1 MYTKQILEE
10 IELSDIIKKYGLT
23 ERQIKAL
30 KEYAQTHEKEL
41 TDKKIET
48 FNVFYSL
55 MKYKEERYGLLEL
68 TSDEILNTLG
78 PEFLR
83 LALNYPVGM
92 KIKEDVLTIDEY
104 LAEKLEQAKEEEKK
118 EGYKKFFK
126 KLGITFENFHSNIF
140 PNPF

>member
-10 IELSDIIKKYGLT
+10 IESDIKKYGLT

-118 EGYKKFFK
+118 EGYERFFK

>member
-1 MYTKQILEE
+1 MYTKQILED
-10 IELSDIIKKYGLT
+10 ELSDIIKKYGLT

-68 TSDEILNTLG
+68 TSDEILKTLV

-83 LALNYPVGM
+83 LALNSPVGM
-92 KIKEDVLTIDEY
+92 RIKEDVLTIDEY
-104 LAEKLEQAKEEEKK
+104 LAEKLEEAKEEEKK
-118 EGYKKFFK
+118 EGYERFFK